1 MSFATLKMNGNPTS
15 QMFQCLHFPEGGE
28 DICVAGFLP
37 SQKNY
42 LLSWW
47 ISGKGTQYVTDQI
60 TAPRALECLYSVR
73 IRRNILSILPYK
85 F

>member
-1 MSFATLKMNGNPTS
+1 MCFVTLKMNGNPTS

-28 DICVAGFLP
+28 DICVTGFPP

-47 ISGKGTQYVTDQI
+47 ISGKEPSRSLIKLQHLGH
-60 TAPRALECLYSVR
+60 
-73 IRRNILSILPYK
+73 
-85 F
+85 